1 MTDDPPDRVN
11 GSPFH
16 SFWMGGF
23 EGADHRNRFGT
34 PLDMACASGHL
45 EHLDADY
52 AGAAERGLGGV
63 RESVGWRISEP
74 APSRHDFGRVQ
85 TMARA
90 GRRHGLQIVWTLMHY
105 GTPAD
110 VDLHDDRFIDRF
122 AAFAAAAARA
132 IGPLSEAPPVYNPIN
147 EIGFLAWAVAETSRI
162 HPYRPDLRAG
172 ARYLQDGNSLASGYA
187 VKRRLVAG
195 VLAAIDAIRQVDA
208 RARFLHVEP
217 VVHVVA
223 PTGQPELAELAQA
236 VRDYQWHAWDLIAGR
251 EAPELGGSMAALDCV
266 GINHYHDGQW
276 EVVTEKRL
284 SWHERD
290 PRRRSLSALLGDVWQ
305 RYGRPMMIAETGHF
319 GSGRA
324 QWIDEAAAQVAL
336 AREAGVPVEA
346 LCLYPLVDRPDW
358 DDPAHW
364 HHSGLWDMHAAPASR
379 ARTLAADYAAAI
391 ARWQGSLPV
400 ADAITAQPRLLPNR
414 SRNRS
419 PRRSRASSS
428 RRRTGC
434 RRIGARCARPT
445 RSVRCCN
452 ARRR

>member
-1 MTDDPPDRVN
+1 MQADPTLPLPPMSDDSRE
-11 GSPFH
+11 GASRSPFQ

-23 EGADHRNRFGT
+23 EGADHRNRLGT
-34 PLDMACASGHL
+34 PLDMALASGHL
-45 EHLDADY
+45 EHLEADY
-52 AGAAERGLGGV
+52 AGAADRGLRGV

-74 APSRHDFGRVQ
+74 APGRHDLRRAE

-90 GRRHGLQIVWTLMHY
+90 AARHGLQIVWTLMHY

-132 IGPLSEAPPVYNPIN
+132 IGALTDAAPIYNPIN

-162 HPYRPDLRAG
+162 YPYRADLRAG
-172 ARYLQDGNSLASGYA
+172 APHLQDGNSLASGYA

-195 VLAAIDAIRQVDA
+195 VLAAIDAIRRVDP

-223 PTGQPELAELAQA
+223 PTAQPELAEVARA

-251 EAPELGGSMAALDCV
+251 DAPELGGSTAVLDLIGV
-266 GINHYHDGQW
+266 NHYHDGQW

-284 SWHERD
+284 SWHDRD
-290 PRRRSLSALLGDVWQ
+290 PRRRPLSMLLGDVWQ

-324 QWIDEAAAQVAL
+324 PWIDEAAAQVAL
-336 AREAGVPVEA
+336 ARQAGVPVEA

-364 HHSGLWDMHAAPASR
+364 HHSGLWDVHAAPASL

-391 ARWQGSLPV
+391 ARWQRSLP
-400 ADAITAQPRLLPNR
+400 
-414 SRNRS
+414 
-419 PRRSRASSS
+419 
-428 RRRTGC
+428 G
-434 RRIGARCARPT
+434 
-445 RSVRCCN
+445 
-452 ARRR
+452 